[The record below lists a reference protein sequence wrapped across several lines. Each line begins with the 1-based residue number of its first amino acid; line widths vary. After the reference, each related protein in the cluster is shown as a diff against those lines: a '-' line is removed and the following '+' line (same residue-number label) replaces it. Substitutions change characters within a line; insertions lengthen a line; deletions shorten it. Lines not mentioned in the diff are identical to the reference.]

1 MFEKEIKFIGDFC
14 FNQVKSLGSNFTL
27 DKITNAG
34 VHPAVVQYISAELE
48 FMIYSDRRK
57 LLQQS
62 YFDYAGKEISDHFQ
76 KISGEI
82 KKHKKISIEDSKKLI
97 FQAVS
102 FNINYLVRPRWS
114 LIKLIFN
121 DQPVISVEEMKMML
135 NYLYYYEYFK
145 KVLNGYISKRNLVQ
159 ISSTEFDILLN
170 KIDDELINSNQ
181 HQVITNSFTSMGDF
195 FNVGGVD
202 KNRLPLSA
210 VEIFCK
216 EKNLV
221 DLILKLRKVIPNEV
235 KRRYDKIEIERILF
249 SPDVIQKT
257 DEDADIETETT
268 TEQMIEALD
277 ADELRTEVD
286 ESDVNKSDE
295 LDKSDIETF
304 LSAEEEEALLSL
316 YSEESTDDKETDVES
331 LKSSESEIAIEDL
344 QESKADGVKTALE
357 EVLEPID
364 SESEITE
371 ENVNLSDADDSE
383 EIEVE
388 SIEVSDED
396 ISESTVASDEELEG
410 IVDAIAEELP
420 EEKIEI
426 DENIIVDSVEA
437 LDSEIDNQSV
447 DVETD
452 LPDSGIE
459 KEIVQEMIEDFY
471 VENNSD
477 NPIEDDDF
485 EPEEM
490 AETIANSSEEKEIVE
505 VEVEEKISSLEDD
518 LLDIFKGLDNEEF
531 KLPEKERFSVETPEP
546 QALDLQEEKK
556 EEPSISTEAT
566 DGFDE
571 YLKSIDEVIF
581 TDKPAEQVEEKQ
593 QVEVEEKVETPVEKN
608 TEVKEQP
615 PTAPSNDKNEKASE
629 KTRTLRQKDM
639 FSYLRRK
646 EVKKIVSYIFANDE
660 EDFTNTVER
669 VMDCHSYKEASE
681 ILKAVFT
688 SYKISPYSKEAITF
702 TNAVSNYF
710 RQA

>member
-396 ISESTVASDEELEG
+396 ISESIVASDEELEG

-477 NPIEDDDF
+477 NPTEDDDF

>member
-145 KVLNGYISKRNLVQ
+145 KVLNGYITKRNLVQ

-170 KIDDELINSNQ
+170 KIDNELINSNQ
-181 HQVITNSFTSMGDF
+181 HQVISNSFTSMGDF

-249 SPDVIQKT
+249 SPDVIQKA
-257 DEDADIETETT
+257 DEEADIETETT

-277 ADELRTEVD
+277 ADEKEQALDEQDTKVND
-286 ESDVNKSDE
+286 ESDKSDV
-295 LDKSDIETF
+295 ETF
-304 LSAEEEEALLSL
+304 LSPEEEEALLSL
-316 YSEESTDDKETDVES
+316 YSEESTEDKE
-331 LKSSESEIAIEDL
+331 SE
-344 QESKADGVKTALE
+344 V
-357 EVLEPID
+357 
-364 SESEITE
+364 
-371 ENVNLSDADDSE
+371 
-383 EIEVE
+383 
-388 SIEVSDED
+388 
-396 ISESTVASDEELEG
+396 
-410 IVDAIAEELP
+410 
-420 EEKIEI
+420 
-426 DENIIVDSVEA
+426 
-437 LDSEIDNQSV
+437 
-447 DVETD
+447 
-452 LPDSGIE
+452 
-459 KEIVQEMIEDFY
+459 
-471 VENNSD
+471 
-477 NPIEDDDF
+477 
-485 EPEEM
+485 
-490 AETIANSSEEKEIVE
+490 
-505 VEVEEKISSLEDD
+505 
-518 LLDIFKGLDNEEF
+518 
-531 KLPEKERFSVETPEP
+531 
-546 QALDLQEEKK
+546 
-556 EEPSISTEAT
+556 
-566 DGFDE
+566 
-571 YLKSIDEVIF
+571 
-581 TDKPAEQVEEKQ
+581 
-593 QVEVEEKVETPVEKN
+593 
-608 TEVKEQP
+608 
-615 PTAPSNDKNEKASE
+615 
-629 KTRTLRQKDM
+629 
-639 FSYLRRK
+639 
-646 EVKKIVSYIFANDE
+646 
-660 EDFTNTVER
+660 
-669 VMDCHSYKEASE
+669 
-681 ILKAVFT
+681 
-688 SYKISPYSKEAITF
+688 
-702 TNAVSNYF
+702 
-710 RQA
+710 

>member
-82 KKHKKISIEDSKKLI
+82 KKYKKISLEDSKKLI

-170 KIDDELINSNQ
+170 KIDNELINSNQ
-181 HQVITNSFTSMGDF
+181 HQVITNSFTSIGDF

-249 SPDVIQKT
+249 SPDVIQKA
-257 DEDADIETETT
+257 DEEADIETETR

-277 ADELRTEVD
+277 ADELKTGID
-286 ESDVNKSDE
+286 ESDENKTDE

-304 LSAEEEEALLSL
+304 LSPEEEEALLSL
-316 YSEESTDDKETDVES
+316 YSEESTEDKESETDS
-331 LKSSESEIAIEDL
+331 LKSSESDVTSEEFKESRIE
-344 QESKADGVKTALE
+344 GVKTALE
-357 EVLEPID
+357 EMLEPID
-364 SESEITE
+364 SEPEVNE
-371 ENVNLSDADDSE
+371 EDTDLPDTDDSD
-383 EIEVE
+383 EIEIE
-388 SIEVSDED
+388 SFEISEED
-396 ISESTVASDEELEG
+396 ISESTVDSEEKLEG
-410 IVDAIAEELP
+410 IVDAIAEDLP
-420 EEKIEI
+420 EEEIEI
-426 DENIIVDSVEA
+426 DENFIIDSVEA
-437 LDSEIDNQSV
+437 LDSEIDSQPD

-452 LPDSGIE
+452 LPNSGIE

-471 VENNSD
+471 GENNPDTSTQ
-477 NPIEDDDF
+477 DDDF
-485 EPEEM
+485 EQEEM
-490 AETIANSSEEKEIVE
+490 AQTIANSSEEEEIL
-505 VEVEEKISSLEDD
+505 EVEEKITSLEDD
-518 LLDIFKGLDNEEF
+518 LLNIFKGLDNEEF
-531 KLPEKERFSVETPEP
+531 KLPEKERFSVDNPEP
-546 QALDLQEEKK
+546 SDLDLHETEKV
-556 EEPSISTEAT
+556 EPSISTEAT

-571 YLKSIDEVIF
+571 YLKSIDEIIF
-581 TDKPAEQVEEKQ
+581 AEKPANKIEAKEQA
-593 QVEVEEKVETPVEKN
+593 EVEKIIETPVKKVAV
-608 TEVKEQP
+608 VKEQP
-615 PTAPSNDKNEKASE
+615 PTVPTNDRNEKASD

-639 FSYLRRK
+639 FRYLKRK

-669 VMDCHSYKEASE
+669 IMDCHSYKEASE